1 MMKTNYF
8 TALVLPV
15 ITGLALSD
23 VQAQTEDNVSE
34 NMQMDQMVVVGSR
47 APTEISQ
54 IPGTVWVIETDDIQ
68 QQADSG
74 ADLKTALGRLV
85 PGLDLAP
92 QGRTNFG
99 QNLRGR
105 SVQVLIDGV
114 SMNGSRGLSRQFDS
128 IDLFNV
134 ARIEVLSGASS
145 LYGGSATGGLINI
158 ITKSGDSAEL
168 EFETQAQLK
177 SGFNSSDDLKK
188 QLAQSISGGSDRVQS
203 RLGVS
208 YTDNERFYD
217 GNGEEIFPDITQTD
231 LQDNRKIDVLGRMD
245 IALSDVQSLDLTAQ
259 VYRSGFKGSRDV
271 YFPNLTDAPVA
282 NLFGAEIRDGFD
294 SDREPATDRELFNAQ
309 YHHANLWHQ
318 DFYLQ
323 AFYRNEQSAFH
334 AFPYPFLLAAEQRY
348 AIQFAA
354 SEQNTR
360 QTGLKALFDK
370 RINDRFR
377 ISYGLDLDQERFD
390 ANQMFFDFRL
400 TDETGG
406 LVQRQSGIEDRYPSY
421 DVDGQAAY
429 VQTDWQITDAFK
441 LTGGLRYQHTDVSVD
456 DFINND
462 FSGFDETRVGELVPG
477 GSNDYDATLLN
488 LSGLYDFGAHQSWLR
503 FSQGF
508 ELPDPAKYY
517 GKSPEVNVNDNPLT
531 AIKTDQAE
539 LGWRYMNDRISTQWA
554 LYYAWSDKAVE
565 NTEDL
570 SVIVVDEDTRD
581 FGLEGAFD
589 YYADH
594 GFSYGGTVHWVR
606 SDQKNASGN
615 WKRQDA
621 RYASV
626 SSLTAYTGWTGQGFD
641 VRLQGQR
648 AFDLKDS
655 SGREI
660 NGNTTYDLVVA
671 KNTQVGRFTLGIENL
686 LDKSYTTV
694 WGQRAIQFYSSF
706 GPEYLFDFQGR
717 GRTFALNWSYS
728 Y

>member
-1 MMKTNYF
+1 MMKVNYF

-15 ITGLALSD
+15 ITCLAVSE
-23 VQAQTEDNVSE
+23 VKAQAKDKASE
-34 NMQMDQMVVVGSR
+34 NMAMDQMVVVGSR
-47 APTEISQ
+47 SPTAISQ
-54 IPGTVWVIETDDIQ
+54 IPGTVWVIESDDIQ

-145 LYGGSATGGLINI
+145 LYGGSATGGIINI
-158 ITKSGDSAEL
+158 ITKSGDGGNLS
-168 EFETQAQLK
+168 FETQAQLK
-177 SGFNSSDDLKK
+177 SGFNSSDDLQK
-188 QLAQSISGGSDRVQS
+188 QLAQSISGGGESVNA
-203 RLGVS
+203 RLGIS

-231 LQDNRKIDVLGRMD
+231 LQDNRKIDVLGRVD
-245 IALSDVQSLDLTAQ
+245 FALSDDQNLDLTAQ
-259 VYRSGFKGSRDV
+259 VYRSGFKGNRDV
-271 YFPNLTDAPVA
+271 YFPMITDAPVA

-309 YHHANLWHQ
+309 YHHGNLWNQ

-323 AFYRNEQSAFH
+323 AFYRNESSAFH
-334 AFPYPFLLAAEQRY
+334 AFPYPFLLAAEQRF

-377 ISYGLDLDQERFD
+377 ISYGLDLEQERFD
-390 ANQMFFDFRL
+390 ANQMFFDVRL

-406 LVQRQSGIEDRYPSY
+406 LVQRQSDIEDRYPSY

-429 VQTDWQITDAFK
+429 LQTDWQITDAFK
-441 LTGGLRYQHTDVSVD
+441 LTGGLRYQHTDVEVN
-456 DFINND
+456 DFTKYG
-462 FSGFDETRVGELVPG
+462 FSGFDETRVGDLVPG
-477 GSNDYDATLLN
+477 GSNDYDDTLLN
-488 LSGLYDFGAHQSWLR
+488 ISALYDFGAHQSWLR
-503 FSQGF
+503 FSQGY

-517 GKSPEVNVNDNPLT
+517 GKSPDINVNDNPLT

-565 NTEDL
+565 STEDL
-570 SVIVVDEDTRD
+570 AVIVVDEDTRD

-594 GFSYGGTVHWVR
+594 GFEFGGTVHWVR
-606 SDQKNASGN
+606 SDQKNVAGD

-626 SSLTAYTGWTGQGFD
+626 SSLTAYAGWADNGFD
-641 VRLQGQR
+641 VRLQSQR

-655 SGREI
+655 AGREI
-660 NGNTTYDLVVA
+660 NGHTSYDLVA
-671 KNTQVGRFTLGIENL
+671 SKDTSIGRFTVGIENL
-686 LDKSYTTV
+686 LDKSYSTI
-694 WGQRAIQFYSSF
+694 WGQRAGMFYAAY

>member
-1 MMKTNYF
+1 M
-8 TALVLPV
+8 A
-15 ITGLALSD
+15 
-23 VQAQTEDNVSE
+23 
-34 NMQMDQMVVVGSR
+34 MDQLVVIGSR
-47 APTEISQ
+47 TPTEISE
-54 IPGTVWVIETDDIQ
+54 IPGTVWVIESDAIE

-145 LYGGSATGGLINI
+145 LYGGSATGGIINI
-158 ITKSGDSAEL
+158 ITKTGEGAGL
-168 EFETQAQLK
+168 GFETRAQLK
-177 SGFNSSDDLKK
+177 SGFNSSDDLQK
-188 QLAQSISGGSDRVQS
+188 QLAQSIHSGSDRVQA

-208 YTDNERFYD
+208 YIDNERFYD

-231 LQDNRKIDVLGRMD
+231 LQDNRTIDVLGSLTFA
-245 IALSDVQSLDLTAQ
+245 ISDDQNLDVSAQ
-259 VYRSGFKGSRDV
+259 VYRSGFQGNRDV
-271 YFPNLTDAPVA
+271 YFPNLTDTPQA
-282 NLFGAEIRDGFD
+282 NLFGAEIRDGYD
-294 SDREPATDRELFNAQ
+294 SDREPATERELFNAR
-309 YHHANLWHQ
+309 YHHADLWNQ

-323 AFYRNEQSAFH
+323 AFYRDEQSSFH

-370 RINDRFR
+370 QVNNQFR
-377 ISYGLDLDQERFD
+377 VSYGIDLDQERFD

-406 LVQRQSGIEDRYPSY
+406 LVQRQSGLEDRYPTY

-429 VQTDWQITDAFK
+429 VQTDWQITDALK
-441 LTGGLRYQHTDVSVD
+441 LTGGLRYQHTDVTVD
-456 DFINND
+456 DFIKQNY
-462 FSGFDETRVGELVPG
+462 SGFDETRVGELVPG

-488 LSGLYDFGAHQSWLR
+488 VSGLYDFGAHQTWLR

-539 LGWRYMNDRISTQWA
+539 LGWRYMNDRVSTQWA

-594 GFSYGGTVHWVR
+594 GFEFGGTVHWVR
-606 SDQKNASGN
+606 SDQKNVTGD

-626 SSLTAYTGWTGQGFD
+626 SSLTAYTGWSGNDFD

-648 AFDLKDS
+648 AFDLKDAA
-655 SGREI
+655 GREI

-671 KNTQVGRFTLGIENL
+671 KDTGLGRFTLGIENL

-694 WGQRAIQFYSSF
+694 WGQRAIQFYSSY

-717 GRTFALNWSYS
+717 GRTFALNWSYR

>member
-1 MMKTNYF
+1 MKKLNYL
-8 TALVLPV
+8 TALLLPAMTCLTV
-15 ITGLALSD
+15 TVAT
-23 VQAQTEDNVSE
+23 AQTEEATSE
-34 NMQMDQMVVVGSR
+34 NVTMDQMVVVGSR

-54 IPGTVWVIETDDIQ
+54 IPGTVWVIDRDDIE
-68 QQADSG
+68 QQADTG
-74 ADLKTALGRLV
+74 ADLKTVLGRLV

-114 SMNGSRGLSRQFDS
+114 SMNGSRGLSRQFDA

-134 ARIEVLSGASS
+134 DRIEVLSGASS
-145 LYGGSATGGLINI
+145 LYGGSATGGIINI
-158 ITKSGDSAEL
+158 ITKSGDGGNLS
-168 EFETQAQLK
+168 FETQAQLK
-177 SGFNSSDDLKK
+177 SGFNSSDDLQK
-188 QLAQSISGGSDRVQS
+188 QLAQSISGGGESVNA
-203 RLGVS
+203 RLGIS

-231 LQDNRKIDVLGRMD
+231 LQDNRQIDVLGRVD
-245 IALSDVQSLDLTAQ
+245 FALSDNQSLDLTGQ
-259 VYRSGFKGSRDV
+259 VYRSGFKGDRDV

-294 SDREPATDRELFNAQ
+294 SDRDPATDRELFNAQ
-309 YHHANLWHQ
+309 YHHADIWNQ

-360 QTGLKALFDK
+360 QTGIKALFDK

-377 ISYGLDLDQERFD
+377 ISYGVDFEQERFD
-390 ANQMFFDFRL
+390 ANQMFFDYRL

-406 LVQRQSGIEDRYPSY
+406 LVQRQSGLEDRYPSY
-421 DVDGQAAY
+421 DVDGLAGYIQS
-429 VQTDWQITDAFK
+429 DWQITDAFK
-441 LTGGLRYQHTDVSVD
+441 LTGGLRYQHTDVEVD
-456 DFINND
+456 DFIKYG

-477 GSNDYDATLLN
+477 GSNDYDATLVN
-488 LSGLYDFGAHQSWLR
+488 VSGLYDFGRHQTWLR

-539 LGWRYMNDRISTQWA
+539 LGWRYLNDRISTQWA

-565 NTEDL
+565 NTDDL
-570 SVIVVDEDTRD
+570 SVIVVDEKTRD
-581 FGLEGAFD
+581 FGLEGAVD

-594 GFSYGGTVHWVR
+594 GFALGGTVHWVR
-606 SDQKNASGN
+606 SDQKNAEDN

-621 RYASV
+621 RYASL
-626 SSLTAYTGWTGQGFD
+626 SSLTAYVGWSNNDFD
-641 VRLQGQR
+641 IRLQSQR

-655 SGREI
+655 AGREI
-660 NGNTTYDLVVA
+660 NGNTTYDLVA
-671 KNTQVGRFTLGIENL
+671 GKDTAIGRFTLGIENL
-686 LDKSYTTV
+686 LDKSYSTV
-694 WGQRAIQFYSSF
+694 WGQRATLFYASF